1 MLHVL
6 PSFMSPKV
14 TYLVARFLI
23 ASVFVGFGAE
33 HLLAAAQV
41 LPGRAVPSTP
51 WMLLYAFE
59 MLAGI
64 AIMLGWQSGRLAF
77 LMSVIIAVDAFA
89 THPFWRYQG
98 SAQHDQM
105 LHFLKNLSVIG
116 GLLLVSWIESCRPP
130 LVESHEYPELPQDPT
145 PSSDERQ

>member
-1 MLHVL
+1 MI
-6 PSFMSPKV
+6 SPKV

-41 LPGRAVPSTP
+41 LPGRAVPSLP
-51 WMLLYAFE
+51 WMLLYGFE

-64 AIMLGWQSGRLAF
+64 AIILGWQSARLAF

-105 LHFLKNLSVIG
+105 LHFLKNFSVIG
-116 GLLLVSWIESCRPP
+116 GLLLVSWIESSRPP
-130 LVESHEYPELPQDPT
+130 VLD
-145 PSSDERQ
+145 SDEHPEMPHDPAPNTEERR

>member
-1 MLHVL
+1 M
-6 PSFMSPKV
+6 MSPKV

-41 LPGRAVPSTP
+41 LPGRALPSAP

-59 MLAGI
+59 MLAGL

-77 LMSVIIAVDAFA
+77 LMAAIIAVDAFA
-89 THPFWRYQG
+89 AHPFWKYQG
-98 SAQHDQM
+98 PAQHDQM

-116 GLLLVSWIESCRPP
+116 GLLLVSWIESSR
-130 LVESHEYPELPQDPT
+130 LEVLEPEADAGLSADPGA
-145 PSSDERQ
+145 SREEQGG

>member
-1 MLHVL
+1 MI
-6 PSFMSPKV
+6 SPKV

-41 LPGRAVPSTP
+41 LPGRALPGAP
-51 WMLLYAFE
+51 WMLLHVFE
-59 MLAGI
+59 MLAGL

-77 LMSVIIAVDAFA
+77 LMSAIIAVDAFA
-89 THPFWRYQG
+89 AHPFWKYQG
-98 SAQHDQM
+98 HAQHDQM

-116 GLLLVSWIESCRPP
+116 GLLLVSWIESSRLP
-130 LVESHEYPELPQDPT
+130 LLEPEQQAGVSTDPA
-145 PSSDERQ
+145 SSREEHGG

>member
-1 MLHVL
+1 M
-6 PSFMSPKV
+6 MSPKV

-33 HLLAAAQV
+33 HLLAAAQI
-41 LPGRAVPSTP
+41 LPGRAVPSLP
-51 WMLLYAFE
+51 WMLLFAFE

-77 LMSVIIAVDAFA
+77 LMAAILAVDAFA
-89 THPFWRYQG
+89 THPFWKYQG
-98 SAQHDQM
+98 TAQHDQM

-116 GLLLVSWIESCRPP
+116 GLLLVSWIEGSH
-130 LVESHEYPELPQDPT
+130 LVVQD
-145 PSSDERQ
+145 SDEHADLSRDAAATGEEQ